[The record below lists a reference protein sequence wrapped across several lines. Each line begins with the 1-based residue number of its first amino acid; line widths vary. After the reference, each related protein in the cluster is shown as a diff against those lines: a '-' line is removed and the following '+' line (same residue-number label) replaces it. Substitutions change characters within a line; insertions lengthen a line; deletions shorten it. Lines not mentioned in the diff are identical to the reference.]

1 MVYKVYNGFEVND
14 QIELDVG
21 KKAGSFKMVSMKTTQ
36 RGLQDGW
43 TRATF
48 ILRKDYL
55 ENLKATAY
63 WERKTIK
70 EVIDEALG
78 SYLKGKIMSQRGVNE

>member
-1 MVYKVYNGFEVND
+1 LDKIGYK
-14 QIELDVG
+14 
-21 KKAGSFKMVSMKTTQ
+21 KKEGSSKGGAGEDTQ

-48 ILRKDYL
+48 ILRKVYL
-55 ENLKATAY
+55 ENLKELAY

-70 EVIDEALG
+70 GVIDEALF
-78 SYLKGKIMSQRGVNE
+78 SYLEGQKFSTQQK

>member
-1 MVYKVYNGFEVND
+1 MSV
-14 QIELDVG
+14 
-21 KKAGSFKMVSMKTTQ
+21 KTTQ

-55 ENLKATAY
+55 EKLKELAY
-63 WERKTIK
+63 RERKTIK

-78 SYLKGKIMSQRGVNE
+78 SYLEKGKLPTLEK

>member
-1 MVYKVYNGFEVND
+1 
-14 QIELDVG
+14 
-21 KKAGSFKMVSMKTTQ
+21 MVSIKTTQ

-48 ILRKDYL
+48 ILRKQHLD
-55 ENLKATAY
+55 ELKESAY

-78 SYLKGKIMSQRGVNE
+78 DYLKSKKVKSIENETR

>member
-1 MVYKVYNGFEVND
+1 MD
-14 QIELDVG
+14 SI
-21 KKAGSFKMVSMKTTQ
+21 KTTQ

-48 ILRKDYL
+48 ILRKHHL
-55 ENLKATAY
+55 EELKALAY

-70 EVIDEALG
+70 EVVDEALG
-78 SYLKGKIMSQRGVNE
+78 SYLKGKNDQP

>member
-1 MVYKVYNGFEVND
+1 MAS
-14 QIELDVG
+14 I
-21 KKAGSFKMVSMKTTQ
+21 KTTQ

-55 ENLKATAY
+55 EKLKELAY
-63 WERKTIK
+63 WKRKTIK
-70 EVIDEALG
+70 GVIDEALC
-78 SYLKGKIMSQRGVNE
+78 SYLKGEKLPTLEK

>member
-1 MVYKVYNGFEVND
+1 MTS
-14 QIELDVG
+14 I
-21 KKAGSFKMVSMKTTQ
+21 KTTQ

-48 ILRKDYL
+48 ILRKRHL
-55 ENLKATAY
+55 EELKAIAY

-70 EVIDEALG
+70 EVVDEALG
-78 SYLKGKIMSQRGVNE
+78 SFLKERKKERLNLENKKGR